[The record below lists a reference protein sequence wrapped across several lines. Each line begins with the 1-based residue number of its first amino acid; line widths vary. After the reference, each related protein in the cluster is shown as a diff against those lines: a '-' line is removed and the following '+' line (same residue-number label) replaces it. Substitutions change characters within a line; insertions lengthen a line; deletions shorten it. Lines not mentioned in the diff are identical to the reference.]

1 MKEAFKM
8 KDKQDNSLD
17 KVKSEKIEPARNEQT
32 YVPVADIYEKD
43 DAILVRCDMPGVTQD
58 QVDIHLDNYELEI
71 TGKQSSENPEGFDLL
86 LGEYGSGVFK
96 RKFSIPQLID
106 RDKIR
111 ARLHNGVL
119 DIELP
124 KAEQAK
130 PRTIEITTG
139 A

>member
-1 MKEAFKM
+1 M
-8 KDKQDNSLD
+8 KDTYEKNLSKVNREEMESKQDL
-17 KVKSEKIEPARNEQT
+17 RT
-32 YVPVADIYEKD
+32 YVPTTDIYEKE
-43 DAILVRCDMPGVTQD
+43 DAILVRCDVPGVTQE
-58 QVDIHLDNYELEI
+58 QIDIHLDHHELEI
-71 TGKQSSENPEGFDLL
+71 TATQKVQHPEGYELL
-86 LGEYGSGVFK
+86 IGEYDTGVFR

-106 RDKIR
+106 RDNIR

-130 PRTIEITTG
+130 PRRIEITTG